1 MTTSTVEDAVLSS
14 ANHVWTLRAL
24 GNAQFGDA
32 RPTQWAVTIAH
43 DLIAHP
49 DQSLASTYEG
59 NFGALHAAYRFY
71 DNPAVT
77 PPRF

>member
-1 MTTSTVEDAVLSS
+1 MNLKGFCVWIANETLVTTSTVADAILSS

-24 GNAQFGDA
+24 GD
-32 RPTQWAVTIAH
+32 
-43 DLIAHP
+43 AHP

-59 NFGALHAAYRFY
+59 NLGALHAAYRFY
-71 DNPAVT
+71 DNLAVT